1 MLADGNSPIVPFTI
15 TVSARALFD
24 LEESHEVFEK
34 EGLEAF
40 EKYQQEREHVPLEP
54 GPVFPLVKKL
64 LDFNKIKPEHVRPF
78 EVVLLSRNSTDTA
91 IRVLNSIESLGL
103 PLIRAVFTGGEPSST
118 YIEAIGADLFLSS
131 NPLEVAKAV
140 NDTKIAGA
148 TVLAGRRGA
157 EFSSHPTQIRIA
169 FDGDSV
175 LFSDE
180 AERVYGTGG
189 LEEFQRHE
197 HENARQALQAGPFR
211 GMLEAIHAIQ
221 EAYPKN
227 RCPIR
232 TALITARSMPAHHRA
247 IHTLKE
253 WGVTVDEAMF
263 LGGRNKAPYLK
274 AFKAD
279 LFLDDSQRNIEHA
292 VDVVP
297 SGHVPYGIR
306 NSAEGE
312 GKSFSG
318 NDEVAVVGD
327 STPAT
332 NDVEPTAQ
340 VIDMPAPPRRKIGPG
355 R

>member
-24 LEESHEVFEK
+24 LEESHEVYERD
-34 EGLEAF
+34 GLDAF
-40 EKYQQEREHVPLEP
+40 EKYQRDREHVPLQP

-64 LDFNKIKPEHVRPF
+64 LEFNNIKPADVRPF

-91 IRVLNSIESLGL
+91 VRVLNSIESLGL

-118 YIEAIGADLFLSS
+118 YIQAIGADLFLSS
-131 NPLEVAKAV
+131 NPEEVSKAV
-140 NDTKIAGA
+140 NESKIAGA
-148 TVLAGRRGA
+148 TVLASPGSPD
-157 EFSSHPTQIRIA
+157 FPSHPTQIRIA

-180 AERVYGTGG
+180 AERVYGDGG

-197 HENARQALQAGPFR
+197 HQNAANALQDGPFR

-227 RCPIR
+227 RSPIR
-232 TALITARSMPAHHRA
+232 TALITARSMPAHSRA
-247 IHTLKE
+247 INTLKD

-279 LFLDDSQRNIEHA
+279 LFFDDSMQNIDHA
-292 VDVVP
+292 MGVVP

-306 NSAEGE
+306 NEAGSE

-318 NDEVAVVGD
+318 NDVVSLVG
-327 STPAT
+327 A
-332 NDVEPTAQ
+332 
-340 VIDMPAPPRRKIGPG
+340 PAPASEPPTVVDLPVKNTRKRMTGPR
-355 R
+355 

>member
-1 MLADGNSPIVPFTI
+1 MLADGNSPVVPFTI

-24 LEESHEVFEK
+24 LEESHQVYER
-34 EGLEAF
+34 EGLDAF
-40 EKYQQEREHVPLEP
+40 EKYQREREHVPLEP

-64 LDFNKIKPEHVRPF
+64 LEFNKVKPAEVRPF

-91 IRVLNSIESLGL
+91 VRVLNSIESLGL
-103 PLIRAVFTGGEPSST
+103 PLIRAIFTGGEPSST
-118 YIEAIGADLFLSS
+118 YIEAIGPDLFLSS
-131 NPLEVAKAV
+131 NPEEVAKAV
-140 NDTKIAGA
+140 NESKIAGA
-148 TVLAGRRGA
+148 TVLASAGSTG
-157 EFSSHPTQIRIA
+157 FSSHPTQIRIA

-180 AERVYGTGG
+180 AERVYGSGG

-197 HENARQALQAGPFR
+197 HQNASRALQDGPFR
-211 GMLEAIHAIQ
+211 GMLEAIHTIQ
-221 EAYPKN
+221 QAYPKN
-227 RCPIR
+227 RSPIR
-232 TALITARSMPAHHRA
+232 TALITARSMPAHSRA
-247 IHTLKE
+247 INTLKE

-279 LFLDDSQRNIEHA
+279 LFFDDSRQNIDHA
-292 VDVVP
+292 LGVVP

-306 NSAEGE
+306 NEAGSE

-318 NDEVAVVGD
+318 NDEVSLVGAPTPAAQD
-327 STPAT
+327 STVVDLA
-332 NDVEPTAQ
+332 AK
-340 VIDMPAPPRRKIGPG
+340 APRRRAVGP